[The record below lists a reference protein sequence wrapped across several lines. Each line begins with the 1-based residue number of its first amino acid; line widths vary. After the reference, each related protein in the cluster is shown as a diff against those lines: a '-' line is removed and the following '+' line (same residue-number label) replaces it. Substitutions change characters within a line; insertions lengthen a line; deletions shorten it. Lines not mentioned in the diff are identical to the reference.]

1 MKYRQYRIPLVF
13 GGLLTIFV
21 LGVFLLQQLTQPEE
35 ITQVVSQKV
44 EPVQTTLEKKE
55 EVICPVSEDVEIV
68 RYFYEVDGEHNQEA
82 LDYFEGVY
90 RQSLGIDYG
99 SEKTFDVLASLSGTV
114 EDVKKDA
121 ILGLCVTIQCDEGI
135 SLIYQSLANVQLEEG
150 QTVRQGDVLGQSG
163 YNVYEAELGNHVHFT
178 IEKDNEPINP
188 LTVIKS

>member
-1 MKYRQYRIPLVF
+1 MKYRQCRIPLVF

-35 ITQVVSQKV
+35 MTQVVSQKV

>member
-35 ITQVVSQKV
+35 VTQVVSQKV

>member
-35 ITQVVSQKV
+35 MTQVVSQKV